1 MSADFFDTLED
12 TEPMVSAPLELAQ
25 PARIFA
31 SGWGTRADRIIL
43 AKVADIGR
51 AGGRYQNRGTFLE
64 TNYSGDGFY
73 LERGGIWNDTSGRVG
88 LGCTKQDVADLRSAL
103 RAIGVVRS
111 LLAVEA
117 ALASA
122 LHIGSAHATLS
133 RTEEFAMD
141 HKEYWRKERAA
152 RVAKLRAAGMC
163 TMCGKERVDGGRA
176 TCHPCGAKANAR
188 AKRRKIAAA

>member
-1 MSADFFDTLED
+1 MSADFYDSLED
-12 TEPMVSAPLELAQ
+12 TEPMVSAPL
-25 PARIFA
+25 PAIAEPVRSFA

-88 LGCTKQDVADLRSAL
+88 LGCTKEDVADLRSAL
-103 RAIGVVRS
+103 RQIGVVRS
-111 LLAVEA
+111 IPAVEA
-117 ALASA
+117 SLASA

-152 RVAKLRAAGMC
+152 RAYQSCDTAGTSAHILKMRAPG
-163 TMCGKERVDGGRA
+163 ERHEYVRS
-176 TCHPCGAKANAR
+176 R
-188 AKRRKIAAA
+188 EQ